1 VVDIYFG
8 STFPTTWFNLPHAWG
23 KLNRKSDVFRFQFM
37 LRIYMAMP
45 PNLLVIVSN
54 GFNHQMPQFQISS
67 AYTERAMAKM

>member
-1 VVDIYFG
+1 
-8 STFPTTWFNLPHAWG
+8 
-23 KLNRKSDVFRFQFM
+23 
-37 LRIYMAMP
+37 MAMP